1 MTLETH
7 KKGETMKNIHE
18 MFNQWRK
25 FLLNDEILLEI
36 SEKTISQDYQSARDF
51 INSFVRSDL
60 SAFYCLNLLIEN
72 LSSYTEYLEV
82 TSPSVDSD
90 TGFRLRKSFL
100 YKREEELTDDNVKS
114 FITFTI
120 QCLEV
125 LLTSKPNLRS
135 KYDKAIQDKIIN
147 KIDQE
152 N

>member
-1 MTLETH
+1 
-7 KKGETMKNIHE
+7 MKNIHE

-25 FLLNDEILLEI
+25 FLLNEETLLEI

-72 LSSYTEYLEV
+72 LSAYTKYLEI

-90 TGFRLRKSFL
+90 MGFELKKSFL

-114 FITFTI
+114 FIVFTI
-120 QCLEV
+120 QCLEI
-125 LLTSKPNLRS
+125 LLSLNPELKPR
-135 KYDKAIQDKIIN
+135 YDKSIKNKIIN
-147 KIDQE
+147 KIDQGI
-152 N
+152 